1 MTDVKPILLGRAD
14 GLSLELLPKLANRHG
29 LIAGATGT
37 GKTVTLQVM
46 AEGFSAIGVPV
57 FVADVKGDLAGLSQ
71 AGTAKPKIVERLAT
85 MGIDDHVY
93 RAAPVLFW
101 DLEGERGHPVRAT
114 ISDMGPLLLSRL
126 LDLSEAQ
133 AGVLSLAFRLAD
145 DEGLLLL
152 DLKDLRAML
161 AYVADHASDLRKTYG
176 QVSSTSVGAIQRALL
191 DLDGQG
197 GDRFFGE
204 PALVLADLMLSAPDG
219 RGAVNLLV
227 ADRLIRTP
235 RLYATFLLWL
245 LAELFENLPEIG
257 DPEKPS
263 MVFFFDEAHLLFDDA
278 PKALV
283 EKIEQ
288 VVRLIRSKGVGVYF
302 VTQNPL
308 DIPDSVSA
316 QLGNRVQHAL
326 RAFTPKEQKTVRA
339 VAETFRPNPK
349 IDTART
355 VMELG
360 VGEALISLLDPKG
373 APSVVERAL
382 VPPPSS
388 RIGAVTEEEHRT
400 VFDASPLGDIY
411 NRTVDRKSAYEML
424 QARAGGS
431 AVAIPKSK
439 KDVAGAWNRP
449 DGGSPGADRQPPATP
464 AEPREVPRA
473 REARRTRQPSHERGG
488 GISDLVF
495 GTGRRQGVAEA
506 MAKSVARSIG
516 SSIGRRLAR
525 GVLDSLLK

>member
-1 MTDVKPILLGRAD
+1 MAEARPILLGRA
-14 GLSLELLPKLANRHG
+14 GTQSIELLPKLANRHG

-37 GKTVTLQVM
+37 GKTVTLQVL
-46 AEGFSAIGVPV
+46 AEGFSALGVPV
-57 FVADVKGDLAGLSQ
+57 FLADVKGDLAGLSQ
-71 AGTAKPKIVERLAT
+71 PGEAKAKLVERLAT
-85 MGIDDHVY
+85 MGIADHAW
-93 RAAPVLFW
+93 RGSPVVFW
-101 DLEGERGHPVRAT
+101 DLEGTRGHPVRAT

-126 LDLSEAQ
+126 LNLSEAQ

-161 AYVADHASDLRKTYG
+161 THVAEHAGELRKTYG

-191 DLDGQG
+191 DLDSQG
-197 GDRFFGE
+197 GERFFGE
-204 PALVLADLMLSAPDG
+204 PALALKDLMLTAPDG
-219 RGAVNLLV
+219 RGAINILV
-227 ADRLIRTP
+227 ADRLIETP

-263 MVFFFDEAHLLFDDA
+263 LVFFFDEAHLLFDDA

-283 EKIEQ
+283 DKIEQ
-288 VVRLIRSKGVGVYF
+288 VVRLIRSKGVGVWF

-326 RAFTPKEQKTVRA
+326 RAFTPKEQKAVRA
-339 VAETFRPNPK
+339 VAETFRQNPA
-349 IDTART
+349 IDTERA

-373 APSVVERAL
+373 APTVVARAL
-382 VPPPSS
+382 VPPPAS
-388 RIGAVTEEEHRT
+388 RIGAITPEEHKA
-400 VFDASPLGDIY
+400 VFAASPLKGVYD
-411 NRTVDRKSAYEML
+411 TPLDRESAQEML
-424 QARAGGS
+424 QARVGGGQS
-431 AVAIPKSK
+431 GRSGRDGDGP
-439 KDVAGAWNRP
+439 WRRP
-449 DGGSPGADRQPPATP
+449 DGVAPGADRAPPAAGDSERT
-464 AEPREVPRA
+464 AEPRRPRTPS
-473 REARRTRQPSHERGG
+473 RESGG

-506 MAKSVARSIG
+506 MAKSVARSVG
-516 SSIGRRLAR
+516 SSIGRRIAR
-525 GVLDSLLK
+525 GVLESLLK

>member
-1 MTDVKPILLGRAD
+1 MAEAKPILLGRNETM
-14 GLSLELLPKLANRHG
+14 SLELLPKLANRHG

-46 AEGFSAIGVPV
+46 AEGFSSLGVPV
-57 FVADVKGDLAGLSQ
+57 FLADVKGDLAGLSQ
-71 AGTAKPKIVERLAT
+71 AGEAKPKLVERLAT
-85 MGIDDHVY
+85 MRIADHQW
-93 RAAPVLFW
+93 RGSPVLFW
-101 DLEGERGHPVRAT
+101 DLDGRRGHPVRAT
-114 ISDMGPLLLSRL
+114 VSDMGPLLLTRL
-126 LDLSEAQ
+126 LNLSEAQ

-152 DLKDLRAML
+152 DLKDLRSML
-161 AYVADHASDLRKTYG
+161 TYVADNAGELRKTYG

-191 DLDGQG
+191 DLDSQG
-197 GDRFFGE
+197 GERFFGE
-204 PALVLADLMLSAPDG
+204 PALALKDLMLQAPDG
-219 RGAVNLLV
+219 RGAISVLV
-227 ADRLIRTP
+227 ADRLIEAP

-263 MVFFFDEAHLLFDDA
+263 LVFFFDEAHLLFDDA

-283 EKIEQ
+283 DRIEQ

-326 RAFTPKEQKTVRA
+326 RAFTPKEQKAVRA
-339 VAETFRPNPK
+339 VAETFRQNPK
-349 IDTART
+349 IDTERA

-360 VGEALISLLDPKG
+360 VGEALISLLDAKG
-373 APSVVERAL
+373 APAIVERAL
-382 VPPPSS
+382 VPPPCS
-388 RIGAVTEEEHRT
+388 RIGALTPDERGS
-400 VFDASPLGDIY
+400 VFEASPLKGVYDQAVE
-411 NRTVDRKSAYEML
+411 RESAYEML
-424 QARAGGS
+424 QARASGAGGPS
-431 AVAIPKSK
+431 GGRR
-439 KDVAGAWNRP
+439 DGGGAWSRP
-449 DGGSPGADRQPPATP
+449 DGDAPGADRQAPSGTT
-464 AEPREVPRA
+464 
-473 REARRTRQPSHERGG
+473 REAPRRPRQPSRESGG
-488 GISDLVF
+488 GIGDLVF

-506 MAKSVARSIG
+506 MVKSAART
-516 SSIGRRLAR
+516 IGRRLAR

>member
-1 MTDVKPILLGRAD
+1 MGEARPILLGRNDAV
-14 GLSLELLPKLANRHG
+14 SLELLPKLANRHG

-37 GKTVTLQVM
+37 GKTVTLQVL
-46 AEGFSAIGVPV
+46 AEGFAAQGVPV
-57 FVADVKGDLAGLSQ
+57 FLADVKGDLAGLSQ
-71 AGTAKPKIVERLAT
+71 AGEAKPKLADRLAT
-85 MGIDDHVY
+85 MRIENHEWRGS
-93 RAAPVLFW
+93 PVIFW
-101 DLEGERGHPVRAT
+101 DLEGKRGHPVRAT
-114 ISDMGPLLLSRL
+114 VSDMGPLLLTRL
-126 LDLSEAQ
+126 LNLSEAQ

-152 DLKDLRAML
+152 DLKDLRSML
-161 AYVADHASDLRKTYG
+161 TYVADNAGELRKTYG

-191 DLDGQG
+191 DLDSQG
-197 GDRFFGE
+197 GERFFGE
-204 PALVLADLMLSAPDG
+204 PALALKDLMLNAPDG
-219 RGAVNLLV
+219 RGAINILV
-227 ADRLIRTP
+227 ADRLIEAP

-263 MVFFFDEAHLLFDDA
+263 LVFFFDEAHLLFDDA

-283 EKIEQ
+283 DKIEQ

-308 DIPDSVSA
+308 DVPDSVSA

-326 RAFTPKEQKTVRA
+326 RAFTPKEQKAVRA
-339 VAETFRPNPK
+339 VAETFRQNPK
-349 IDTART
+349 LDTERV

-360 VGEALISLLDPKG
+360 VGEALISLLDAKG
-373 APSVVERAL
+373 TPGIVERAL

-388 RIGAVTEEEHRT
+388 RIGTLTPDEYQA
-400 VFDASPLGDIY
+400 VFDASPLKGIY
-411 NRTVDRKSAYEML
+411 DQPVDRESAYEML
-424 QARAGGS
+424 QERASG
-431 AVAIPKSK
+431 
-439 KDVAGAWNRP
+439 AGAPSGSRRDSPGSWSRP
-449 DGGSPGADRQPPATP
+449 DGDTPGADRQGPAGTTRD
-464 AEPREVPRA
+464 EPRRP
-473 REARRTRQPSHERGG
+473 RQPSRESGG

-506 MAKSVARSIG
+506 LVKSAART
-516 SSIGRRLAR
+516 IGRRLAR